1 MSLLSVNA
9 EILFA
14 DFIDI
19 LLFLCFCRNV
29 CLFFKSKRPGQFLC
43 ICIFYSGIAEQQE
56 NARYTIRLPAWHQ
69 VQKQQIQKRQE
80 KKDTQYR
87 FLKYTSKKV
96 LIGVLN
102 SFLWQSDWGHLSLN
116 LLSIYNLYKAQFGC
130 QFIHLNAI
138 CVSVL
143 MSEIDVDKSIVS

>member
-19 LLFLCFCRNV
+19 LLFVCFCRNV

-56 NARYTIRLPAWHQ
+56 NA
-69 VQKQQIQKRQE
+69 
-80 KKDTQYR
+80 
-87 FLKYTSKKV
+87 
-96 LIGVLN
+96 
-102 SFLWQSDWGHLSLN
+102 
-116 LLSIYNLYKAQFGC
+116 IYNQTTSLTSSTKTTNTKKTRKKKTHNTDF
-130 QFIHLNAI
+130 
-138 CVSVL
+138 
-143 MSEIDVDKSIVS
+143 